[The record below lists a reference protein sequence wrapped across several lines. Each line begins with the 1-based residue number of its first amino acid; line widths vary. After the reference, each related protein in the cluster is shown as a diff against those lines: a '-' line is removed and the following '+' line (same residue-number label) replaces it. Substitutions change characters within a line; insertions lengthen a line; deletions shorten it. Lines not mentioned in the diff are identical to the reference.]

1 MKTQYNILFVMLSF
15 LLFGPLNLVKPSWA
29 ATPADHSIYAV
40 LLEKHVKQGHVDYQG
55 FKAKEDLKKELEAKR
70 SKIKIKYL
78 YYDWSLNAY

>member
-1 MKTQYNILFVMLSF
+1 MKSCIFIVLLI
-15 LLFGPLNLVKPSWA
+15 LLFFAPLNLVKPSWA

-40 LLEKHVKQGHVDYQG
+40 LLEKHVKQGHVDHQG
-55 FKAKEDLKKELEAKR
+55 FKAEEDLKKELEAKR

>member
-40 LLEKHVKQGHVDYQG
+40 LLEILKPKKILKRNWKQKDQ
-55 FKAKEDLKKELEAKR
+55 KSR
-70 SKIKIKYL
+70 
-78 YYDWSLNAY
+78 LNTCITTGL